1 MQISMVHYNIAIH
14 LYQLKMNKNQKLMQ
28 ILSNRINKFKIRNM
42 IKNMIRNMIKNMIN
56 KFKIKNMI
64 KNIMIIKFKYNRNIV
79 IKMIIQIKMIKNIN
93 TLLIHLKTN
102 Q

>member
-1 MQISMVHYNIAIH
+1 MVHYNIAIH
-14 LYQLKMNKNQKLMQ
+14 LYQLKMNKKLMQ
-28 ILSNRINKFKIRNM
+28 ILSNRINKYKIRNM

-56 KFKIKNMI
+56 KFKIRNMI
-64 KNIMIIKFKYNRNIV
+64 KNIMIINIKYNRNIV